1 MRSLYN
7 LIELTE
13 DILTTWTTAAV
24 AALRRKKM
32 LETELD
38 KLQGSR
44 FQLEMHV
51 NTLESAKMNQET
63 MNAMKKA
70 ADALK
75 HIHGG
80 M

>member
-1 MRSLYN
+1 
-7 LIELTE
+7 
-13 DILTTWTTAAV
+13 
-24 AALRRKKM
+24 M

-80 M
+80 MSVLDSQSCYVPDSDF